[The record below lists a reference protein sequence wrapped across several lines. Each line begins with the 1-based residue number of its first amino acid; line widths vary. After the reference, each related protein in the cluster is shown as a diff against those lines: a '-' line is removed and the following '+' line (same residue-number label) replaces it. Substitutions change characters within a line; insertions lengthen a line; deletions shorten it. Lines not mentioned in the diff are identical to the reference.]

1 MTNQSNE
8 GLTFLLQNNREK
20 LIFGVLKKM
29 TLNQSHPSYD
39 DFVQEARLAFS
50 AAYDHYPKSIKA
62 NEQSFM
68 VYAYQRVYWR
78 LLDLINRQSNQQAHL
93 EPTGDDSVDITD
105 SIIDL
110 TLQTQDTIAEKLFTE
125 QLFKTL
131 YDLCSNVEQHYLVD
145 CYIRHKSVTEI
156 AASHHVSRQTAYNWR
171 NNVGKKA
178 LLVIAQMNQ
187 E

>member
-1 MTNQSNE
+1 MSNQINP
-8 GLTFLLQNNREK
+8 GLAFLLKNDREK
-20 LIFGVLKKM
+20 LIFGVLKRM
-29 TLNQSHPSYD
+29 SLNQSHASYD

-50 AAYDHYPKSIKA
+50 AAYDQYPKTIED
-62 NEQSFM
+62 NEQTFM

-78 LLDLINRQSNQQAHL
+78 LLDLINRQSNQQTHL
-93 EPTGDDSVDITD
+93 EPNKDDSTNPTD

-125 QLFKTL
+125 HLFKSL
-131 YDLCSNVEQHYLVD
+131 YDLCSNAEQHYLVD
-145 CYIRHKSVTEI
+145 CYIRHKTVTEI

-171 NNVGKKA
+171 NSVGRKA